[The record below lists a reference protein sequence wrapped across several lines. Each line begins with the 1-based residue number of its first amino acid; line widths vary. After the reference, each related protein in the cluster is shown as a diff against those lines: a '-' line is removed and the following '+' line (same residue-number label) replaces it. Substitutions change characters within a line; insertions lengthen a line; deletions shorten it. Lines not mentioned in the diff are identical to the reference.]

1 MANERSNNRRSI
13 RERLRSF
20 FSSSANNTITDGS
33 NQANN
38 AKERLNNQLGYS
50 ASNGSNPANPPQTPH
65 NRYFSIPYTPIEVI
79 NHINNLAINQQD
91 NQNKDNFT
99 NYGNQPPGISGEY
112 LSAYDRGSSHTA
124 GYNSNNY
131 NQREMQTKLGLLQRL
146 KTAYHVVMG
155 HGTDNPNNAQPNKSP
170 NQPTSS
176 YSGTQKHSPSL
187 DLYNREYYEPAERRA
202 VIGQIMTLIAENP
215 ILDAAIRKFAN
226 GAVEAGW
233 VISVDSA
240 MRGET
245 QLKQAQICLDRLK
258 DNCSLEYIL
267 PSMAYDMVA
276 YGDAF
281 IQIVINNK
289 TEEIDEVKQ
298 MPIATM
304 ERRTDDRDN
313 WIDPNEAFLQRDT
326 NTLSITGRFVEG
338 QIIHARHLYTAGHR
352 YGKSQIY
359 SGRGVAKDALDAMKS
374 LLSRRLA
381 NMPFRHLDVTD
392 IDGTGVSDT
401 RFQEFIKN
409 TSRKVA
415 IAEGRGIS
423 PWDDLY
429 TTGVTVDVKGGDG
442 NLGTTEDIDMQLDAV
457 LALLGV
463 SRQLLGWGTTINRD
477 VLDEQRSELYAAQA
491 QFVKSVTHQILMPL
505 FKTALVLSGIDP
517 REIKISVEFAQ
528 SLTNLEL
535 QRRLQEARKDYV
547 TGGMT
552 HKSYVK
558 VCGAYYGFDDIDREL
573 EDIESERGTTLPP
586 SLNALSIPGLGASK
600 GLPEKEPKLNGKQE
614 MLQASSIS
622 RNGINTDNV
631 IEFNQYDEIDN
642 ELAKLNDSERQ
653 VLVNKL
659 LNFAKKNNNYKKFKK
674 TLKS

>member
-1 MANERSNNRRSI
+1 MANGGTNRRSI

-20 FSSSANNTITDGS
+20 FSSSPQNTIVDGS
-33 NQANN
+33 NQVNN
-38 AKERLNNQLGYS
+38 AKANLNNQLGYATTNS
-50 ASNGSNPANPPQTPH
+50 SEPSNTPTTPH
-65 NRYFSIPYTPIEVI
+65 NRYFSIPYTPIEVV
-79 NHINNLAINQQD
+79 NHVNNLAINQQ
-91 NQNKDNFT
+91 QNKDNFV
-99 NYGNQPPGISGEY
+99 NYGNQPPGVSGEY
-112 LSAYDRGSSHTA
+112 LSAYDRGTSSSY
-124 GYNSNNY
+124 GYNPNHY
-131 NQREMQTKLGLLQRL
+131 NPQEMQVKAGLLQRL
-146 KTAYHVVMG
+146 KNAYHVVMG
-155 HGTDNPNNAQPNKSP
+155 HNTPNPNNSQPNKSP
-170 NQPTSS
+170 NQPITS

-233 VISVDSA
+233 VISVDYA
-240 MRGET
+240 MRGKA
-245 QLKQAQICLDRLK
+245 QLKAAQTCLDRLK

-267 PSMAYDMVA
+267 PSMTYDMVA

-289 TEEIDEVKQ
+289 TKEIDEVKQ
-298 MPIATM
+298 MPVATM

-326 NTLSITGRFVEG
+326 NTLAITGRFVEG

-359 SGRGVAKDALDAMKS
+359 SGRGIAKDALDAMKS

-401 RFQEFIKN
+401 RFQDFIKN

-429 TTGVTVDVKGGDG
+429 TTGVKVDVKGGDG

-463 SRQLLGWGTTINRD
+463 SRQLLGWGVTINRD

-528 SLTNLEL
+528 SLTSLEM

-547 TGGMT
+547 TGGMA

-573 EDIESERGTTLPP
+573 EDIENERGTTLPP
-586 SLNALSIPGLGASK
+586 AMSALSIPGLGGSK
-600 GLPEKEPKLNGKQE
+600 GIPQEPPPKSDNKST
-614 MLQASSIS
+614 LQVSSK
-622 RNGINTDNV
+622 NINTDNV
-631 IEFNQYDEIDN
+631 IQFNQYDEIDN
-642 ELAKLNDSERQ
+642 ELSKLNDQQKEA
-653 VLVNKL
+653 LVNQL
-659 LNFAKKNNNYKKFKK
+659 LSFAKKNKSYKNFKK
-674 TLKS
+674 SLKGNRR